1 MLEDIFIIGFN
12 DISVVKYVLLILI
25 IVKVYIEWM
34 GELVVEIMKELCL
47 NILLVFRKIIV
58 GMEFI

>member
-47 NILLVFRKIIV
+47 NFFLVFRKIIV

>member
-47 NILLVFRKIIV
+47 NIFLVFRKIIV